1 MRVPTRFFLKTMALA
16 GCLAVSLAVA
26 GCNQQATSDD
36 AARVD
41 ELEQQVADLQAQLDE
56 QPQQE
61 SQDTE
66 ADQGAASDSEGK
78 QPQSSASS
86 QELDDAVTSE
96 YPEIADFE
104 KRVAELEKTCA
115 AVEVSSDRSTNYQT
129 FIDVKHQIETLEHE
143 MDGFDEEQEYAAQ
156 SGSLPYEDY
165 MTIERSI
172 DRLEDRLDHAEDG
185 MEITLGIDD

>member
-1 MRVPTRFFLKTMALA
+1 MRVPTRFLLKTMALA
-16 GCLAVSLAVA
+16 GCLAASLVVA
-26 GCNQQATSDD
+26 GCNQQTTSDD

-56 QPQQE
+56 QSQQG

-66 ADQGAASDSEGK
+66 ADQGTAPDSEGQ
-78 QPQSSASS
+78 QPQGNASS
-86 QELDDAVTSE
+86 QELDDEVTSA

-165 MTIERSI
+165 MTIERAI
-172 DRLEDRLDHAEDG
+172 DRLEDRLDYAEDG
-185 MEITLGIDD
+185 MEIALGIDD